1 MAINLLVSGAILLGI
16 EALIP
21 GFGVFGAAGLV
32 CLLGALYFSL
42 GAGTTAAVA
51 VLIALVLLLFAAY
64 VLIRLMPESWLGRRL
79 TLRWRSTA
87 ERGYQGS
94 EERKDL
100 LGKVGIAQTVLRP
113 AGKVMIDGEPVDCV
127 TDGEFYEP
135 GTRVKVVAVTG
146 GRTVVRKEN

>member
-1 MAINLLVSGAILLGI
+1 MAR
-16 EALIP
+16 
-21 GFGVFGAAGLV
+21 

-42 GAGTTAAVA
+42 GAGTTTGAVA
-51 VLIALVLLLFAAY
+51 VLIPFCDLRTLFAAY

-94 EERKDL
+94 ERT
-100 LGKVGIAQTVLRP
+100 GKEPAGQSEYRRASRP